1 MYELALLQELR
12 SLRERVDRIERML
25 ELIVDRLIPEEEMS
39 KEDREALKKALEEHR
54 KSETIPLE
62 EALEQLNY

>member
-25 ELIVDRLIPEEEMS
+25 EFIVDRLIPEEEMS

-54 KSETIPLE
+54 KGETIPLE
-62 EALEQLNY
+62 EALEQLEE